1 MGCIPNLTPEFI
13 KRMEAVLDL
22 YGRPYDPLE
31 PVLCVGEKRKQL
43 LKDTRPVKNTEE
55 GKPRRR
61 DYEYE
66 RNGTRNSLVTVEPTG
81 GPREVMVTQQRKKP
95 DFAKAMKR
103 IIALPRYENATK
115 SHIVLDNLNTHFEK
129 SFVDTVGEEGT
140 KPIMSR
146 IQFHY
151 TPKHASWLNMAEI
164 EIGILSKQSI
174 RGPIPTEEKLGEN
187 ARLSRSI
194 FMSLTM

>member
-103 IIALPRYENATK
+103 IYENATK
-115 SHIVLDNLNTHFEK
+115 SHIVPDNLNAHFEK

-174 RGPIPTEEKLGEN
+174 RGRYRRKRSLGKTRDWGRSDETET
-187 ARLSRSI
+187 RR
-194 FMSLTM
+194 